1 MRSGTVSF
9 INLLTCCLVGC
20 ESAPRSPVAVVPV
33 STTLTASGLS
43 ASVDVVRDEAGIP
56 HIYGR
61 TFGDVAYAQG
71 YTMAQ
76 DRIAQ
81 MDLTRRLGK
90 GKLSE
95 VVGTL
100 SPLVLQTD
108 IRMRTHHLE
117 STSAA
122 ALAQLQASTDPA
134 DQTLVK
140 TLGLFTAGV
149 NAYLE
154 QLASGVA
161 KLPDGYAAL
170 YGSAQIA
177 PWAEVDTLV
186 MGRVLS
192 FELSFDGASDVLRSL
207 IDSSAKALGADPA
220 RARIAE
226 DLEMLE
232 PVDPT
237 YTLPTGWTGLDG
249 DTSTAQRTRHRKQRG
264 PSVSQ
269 LREEFIAMRDLG
281 RQRTTQPEKGSNNF
295 VIGAAK
301 SASGNALV
309 ANDTHLQLS
318 NPAIFYLNHL
328 VVSDPG
334 APLDVMGV
342 QFPGVPGV
350 ILGMNRH
357 IAWGA
362 TVNNLDV
369 TDTYSE
375 SVVHCTAGGDVPCV
389 QTKAGE
395 VRLVPREES
404 FQIGFAGNVSKTVTF
419 TLYDVP
425 GHGPITPR
433 ITGSDVASVA
443 VRPLH
448 VGGVEMSVRWTG
460 HEPTQEVR
468 ALVNLDR
475 ATTMQEAV
483 AALDRDFKTGGQNW
497 VIADDQKHIGWTQT
511 CRVPR
516 RPAGVIPW
524 KVVPGDGS
532 AEWGADLDAR
542 YIPHAY
548 DPAAGFLATANAD
561 PIGVTDSG
569 DPLKNAPIIDG
580 IPLYIGVDFDPG
592 TRVGRITKR
601 IGAADKLTLDDLQS
615 IQADA
620 ITEYGPLFAPTLL
633 DAAEALSEELATTGA
648 HPELTAMLQ
657 AAPTAIRQ
665 LVGPAH
671 GRVMAWSYDTP
682 SGVSAKVPGLDDTP
696 TAAQVIDSQA
706 TAIVAAFTSHL
717 AHRALDDELTKMT
730 LSLDQ
735 LDPATV
741 RKVLSRMC
749 EHPELLS
756 TGKQS
761 NGDSIL
767 FDDLTTA
774 TVETRRTTAARA
786 LLDALTTLADP
797 KQLGPDFSAW
807 RWGTIHTITLDT
819 LVPIPSLAI
828 PSKQDASFPAG
839 FPRHGDD
846 GTVDVGPHA
855 LSTSVFSYT
864 HGPAIRFVAEL
875 TPDGPV
881 ARNVMP
887 GGQVFDPASP
897 HYRDLMELWRTNR
910 TVDLAYKLADVL
922 ASAGREYAANRSGR
936 VHFQPK

>member
-1 MRSGTVSF
+1 MRPG
-9 INLLTCCLVGC
+9 LLPILLFTLVGC
-20 ESAPRSPVAVVPV
+20 ERTTRGPVEAIPLT
-33 STTLTASGLS
+33 TTLRATGLS
-43 ASVDVVRDEAGIP
+43 ASVDVIRDDAGIP

-61 TFGDVAYAQG
+61 TFADVAYAQG

-81 MDLTRRLGK
+81 MDLTRRLGS
-90 GKLSE
+90 GTLSE

-100 SPLVLQTD
+100 SSAVLVTD
-108 IRMRTHHLE
+108 IQMRTHHLR

-122 ALAQLQASTDPA
+122 AFAQLQASTDPT
-134 DQTLVK
+134 DQALVK
-140 TLGLFTAGV
+140 TLGMFAAGV
-149 NAYLE
+149 NAYLA
-154 QLASGVA
+154 QLKSGVA
-161 KLPDGYAAL
+161 TLPDAYAAL
-170 YGSAQIA
+170 YGSAPIA
-177 PWAEVDTLV
+177 AWSEVDTLV

-207 IDSSAKALGADPA
+207 VDSSAHALSGDAA

-226 DLEMLE
+226 DLEMLA

-237 YTLPTGWTGLDG
+237 YTLPSGWTGLNG
-249 DTSTAQRTRHRKQRG
+249 DTSTARRSKHPKARG
-264 PSVSQ
+264 PSMTQ
-269 LREEFIAMRDLG
+269 LREEFMAMRDLG
-281 RQRTTQPEKGSNNF
+281 RQRVTQPDKGSNNF

-301 SASGNALV
+301 SATGNALV

-328 VVSDPG
+328 VVSDPT

-350 ILGMNRH
+350 ILGMNQH
-357 IAWGA
+357 IAWGS

-375 SVVHCTAGGDVPCV
+375 NVIKCSAGGDVPCV

-395 VRLVPREES
+395 VKLVPRQEV
-404 FQIGFAGNVSKTVTF
+404 FQIGFAGNVSKSVTF
-419 TLYDVP
+419 TFYDVP
-425 GHGPITPR
+425 NHGPITPR
-433 ITGSDVASVA
+433 ITGADTNDVAVDA
-443 VRPLH
+443 LH
-448 VGGVEMSVRWTG
+448 VGGTEMSVRWTG

-483 AALDRDFKTGGQNW
+483 AALDRDFKAGGQNW

-524 KVVPGDGS
+524 KVVAGDGS
-532 AEWGADLDAR
+532 ADWGADLDAR
-542 YIPHAY
+542 YVPHAY
-548 DPAAGFLATANAD
+548 DPATAFLATANAD

-569 DPLKNAPIIDG
+569 DPLKNAPVIDG

-601 IGAADKLTLDDLQS
+601 IQAKDKLTLDDLQS

-620 ITEYGPLFAPTLL
+620 VTEYGPLFAPTLI
-633 DAAEALSEELATTGA
+633 DAAQALSEELATPGT
-648 HPELTAMLQ
+648 HPELTAIVAA
-657 AAPTAIRQ
+657 AAPAIQQ
-665 LVGPAH
+665 LITPAH
-671 GRVMAWSYDTP
+671 DRVAAWTFDTP
-682 SGVSAKVPGLDDTP
+682 SGVSAQVAGLDDTP
-696 TAAQVIDSQA
+696 TAVQIADSQA
-706 TAIVAAFTSHL
+706 TAIVAAFTAQL
-717 AHRALDDELTKMT
+717 AHRSLDDELSAMG
-730 LSLDQ
+730 LALDQ
-735 LDPATV
+735 LDDSTM
-741 RKVLSRMC
+741 RKVLTRMC
-749 EHPELLS
+749 AHPELMV

-767 FDDLTTA
+767 FDDLTTTA
-774 TVETRRTTAARA
+774 IETRRTTAARA
-786 LLDALTTLADP
+786 LVDALITLASP
-797 KQLGPDFSAW
+797 KQLGPDITAW

-819 LVPIPSLAI
+819 LVPIAALAI
-828 PSKQDASFPAG
+828 PPATDPAFPSG

-846 GTVDVGPHA
+846 GTVDVGPHG
-855 LSTSVFSYT
+855 LSTSIFSYA

-887 GGQVFDPASP
+887 GGQVFDPTSP
-897 HYRDLMELWRTNR
+897 HYRDLMELWRVNQ
-910 TVDLAYKLADVL
+910 TVDLAYKIADVL
-922 ASAGREYAANRSGR
+922 ASAKREYSANPKGPRAGR
-936 VHFQPK
+936 IRFAP